1 MPRYSNPILPLLS
14 GLAVAL
20 ASALPAAAADKVIMG
35 TNWFAQAEH
44 GGFYQAVATG
54 IYKKYDLDV
63 TIKMGGPQ
71 INGMQLLSGG
81 LIDMWMG
88 YDFQTLK
95 AIEQGVP
102 VVTVAAFFQKDPQAI
117 LAHPDVKTF
126 EELKG
131 HTLYLASAADVTF
144 WPWLKA
150 KYGLTDEQK
159 RPYAFS
165 VGPFLADKTS
175 AQQGYISSEP
185 FAMQQGGVTPS
196 ILLMADHGYPP
207 YSTTVVTLKSTLDGK
222 PDVVARF
229 VKATAE
235 GWKSY
240 LADPAPGN
248 ALIVKDDPK
257 MTAEQ
262 LAFGLAAIKKF
273 ALVTGGD
280 AATKG
285 IGVMTDEHWKKTYDA
300 MVDGKLLP
308 SSVDYKKAYTLR
320 FVDGLPL
327 PDK

>member
-1 MPRYSNPILPLLS
+1 MPRYSNPIFLRLA
-14 GLAVAL
+14 GLAAVL
-20 ASALPAAAADKVIMG
+20 ASVLPATAADKVVMG

-71 INGMQLLSGG
+71 INGLQLLSGG

-126 EELKG
+126 EDLKG
-131 HTLYLASAADVTF
+131 RTLFLAGAADVTF

-150 KYGLTDEQK
+150 KYGLTDAQK
-159 RPYAFS
+159 KPYAFS

-196 ILLMADHGYPP
+196 ILLMADYGYPP
-207 YSTTVVTLKSTLDGK
+207 YSTTVVTLQPTLDAK
-222 PDVVARF
+222 ADVVARF

-248 ALIVKDDPK
+248 ALIVKDNPK
-257 MTAEQ
+257 MTEDQ
-262 LAFGLAAIKKF
+262 LAFGIAQIKKF

-285 IGVMTDEHWKKTYDA
+285 IGVMTDEHWKKVYDV
-300 MVDGKLLP
+300 MVEGGLLSP
-308 SSVDYKKAYTLR
+308 SVDYKKGYTLR
-320 FVDGLPL
+320 FVSDLPL
-327 PDK
+327 PGN